1 MSQTIFTDTQL
12 IDAIHSNKI
21 FSSADITAIHVNKAS
36 TDPETNV
43 VSVPAEV
50 LINDKRIIVSYS
62 IWKETINGKEFT
74 LSCLKSLN

>member
-36 TDPETNV
+36 SDPKTNV
-43 VSVPAEV
+43 VSVPVEV
-50 LINDKRIIVSYS
+50 LINAKRILLSYAV
-62 IWKETINGKEFT
+62 WKETINGKEGI
-74 LSCLKSLN
+74 LCEV